1 MGKKNGEL
9 AAEDVQRSSDTV
21 LAFAE
26 TEQSKILPN
35 AAFGYWKVK
44 VERTLRLHSQLTR
57 QRIETLR
64 FASDDEEIQ
73 AALYDERACRTR
85 RRS

>member
-1 MGKKNGEL
+1 V
-9 AAEDVQRSSDTV
+9 AASGGSAVACRRGVQR
-21 LAFAE
+21 
-26 TEQSKILPN
+26 TEPKWGSYFVSV
-35 AAFGYWKVK
+35 AACGCWKVK

-85 RRS
+85 RQS